1 MILNRMALKRQVT
14 VLALLVI
21 IVVAGLYSYSTLPRE
36 SFPDITIPYVFVT
49 TTYEGVAPADME
61 ELITIPIERKLKGID
76 DVEEIRSTSAEG
88 ISTVAIKFLPK
99 VDLDDALQ
107 KVRDKVDQAEGDLP
121 ADLQDDPVIKEAN
134 FSDMPV
140 IRVVLSGPFS
150 LRRLQ
155 NLAEDIQDRLES
167 ISGVLEA
174 RLTGGLEREIHV
186 EFDLDRVRAYN
197 VPFSSIVGSLT
208 NSNVN
213 MPGGSMDIG
222 EGKYL
227 VRVPEDFQHPS
238 EIFSIVAFVRDA
250 KPVYLRDLATIK
262 DAYKDPLTRSR
273 INREKSVT
281 IGVLKRSG
289 ENIVRVTDEVKRVV
303 NDMRPELPQTLQIDL
318 TADQSNDVRLM
329 VSDLEN
335 NIISGLI
342 LVLAVIF
349 FFIGGQSAIFVALA
363 IPYSMFITFSLL
375 TGFNVTLNMV
385 VLFSLIL
392 ALGMLVDN
400 GIVIVENIYRHMQQG
415 ESRQEAAAIGTDQ
428 VAWPVITSTL
438 TTLGAFSPMLFWPG
452 IMGEFM
458 GYLPMTLIMALSASL
473 FVALVINPVLSARYQ
488 KIKTNKP
495 AKKRASREPLIKQFY
510 LVLLKWSLRHRWLV
524 IASAVILLIAATLAF
539 VFFGKGTEFFPD
551 TEPRRAYV
559 NIKMPEGTNLD
570 TSDQLVS
577 RIENIVSEYEDIR
590 YIIANIGAIG
600 GDPFSQGGTGT
611 HISRVVLDFKD
622 LHDRSRPS
630 SEIVKEVRQRILKTI
645 HGAEVQ
651 VEKEEEGPPTG
662 PPINIEIFGE
672 DILML
677 GELAARARKIIKDIP
692 GLVDLKDNFVKGK
705 PEIRVRVDKEKSALM
720 GLDTYT
726 IAYTVKSA
734 INGVKAGVY
743 REGKDEYDIIARL
756 PERDRQSIKSLKRI
770 TVSGPQGEPI
780 PLTSLA
786 AVKLGSGIG
795 AIMRL
800 DQKRVVTVSGDVSGR
815 LANDVIKD
823 INARLSQQVDWPKGY
838 SFQFTGEQEEQAKAQ
853 AFLSKAFFACIA
865 LILLILLTQFNSL
878 VTPLIIL
885 ASVVFSLIGVF
896 LGLLITGTAFG
907 IIMTGNGVISLAGV
921 VVNNAIVLIDYINQ
935 QLAKGLSSTEAL
947 LRAGAVRFRP
957 VMLTA
962 ITTILGLLPMATG
975 ISFDFGK
982 MAFDI
987 GGESSQW
994 WGPMAVAVI
1003 FGLGFATLLTL
1014 ILVPVLCSLA
1024 HNFRKR

>member
-121 ADLQDDPVIKEAN
+121 ADLQDDPVIKEVN

-238 EIFSIVAFVRDA
+238 EIFSIVAFVRDG

-262 DAYKDPLTRSR
+262 DAFKDPLTRSR

-458 GYLPMTLIMALSASL
+458 RYFPMTLIMALSASL

-524 IASAVILLIAATLAF
+524 ISSAVILLIAATLAF

-570 TSDQLVS
+570 TSDQLVA
-577 RIENIVSEYEDIR
+577 RIENVVSEYEDIR
-590 YIIANIGAIG
+590 YVIANIGAIG

-622 LHDRSRPS
+622 FHDRSRPS

-823 INARLSQQVDWPKGY
+823 IDARLSQQIDWPKGY

-853 AFLSKAFFACIA
+853 AFLGKAFFACIA

-907 IIMTGNGVISLAGV
+907 IIMTGIGVISLAGV

-1024 HNFRKR
+1024 HGFRKR